1 MTPPL
6 VLEAAAASEAILKPS
21 QVLSGLLTGNSRTSN
36 RGLFSSSWLHQQRT
50 ANIRITMFKKAAHVC
65 ASGRYA
71 PLSLQRGGFVVVSM
85 IVSTRF
91 ASLIP
96 SELWKAVKLLSF

>member
-50 ANIRITMFKKAAHVC
+50 ANIRITMLKK
-65 ASGRYA
+65 R
-71 PLSLQRGGFVVVSM
+71 RMFVRQVA
-85 IVSTRF
+85 TRRF
-91 ASLIP
+91 LFNEAD
-96 SELWKAVKLLSF
+96 LL